1 MDPVV
6 WTYIYLKAVAF
17 GMVCA
22 LLVSVPFIASM
33 RPGEGVPGRYF
44 LYGGVVVVAGYV
56 GGLVLF

>member
-22 LLVSVPFIASM
+22 TILAIPYAASLQ
-33 RPGEGVPGRYF
+33 PGEGIPARYF
-44 LYGGVVVVAGYV
+44 LYATLVVVGGYV